1 MGGGTPRAS
10 TSVCVAATP
19 LTVIPAPLTVIP
31 AQAGTPT
38 PRYTPPTMATATKPQ
53 TITPPAAKDPVLI
66 ITLPPTWPI
75 TDESFCELLSLND
88 HLQMEIDEQGR
99 LLIMGSGGFL
109 SSARAAAII
118 TQIGNWI
125 AAAGSGF
132 VTGEAGFFRTAAA
145 GRRAPDVAWTSP
157 ERAAAAIAGDEGVGP
172 LCPDFLVEIL
182 SPTDRLPTLQE
193 KLEMWLEQ
201 GVRLAWLLDPHD
213 NIAWIYRP
221 GQEPE
226 RHDRP
231 QTLSGENI
239 LPGLTVDLAQ
249 IWTAPVD

>member
-1 MGGGTPRAS
+1 M
-10 TSVCVAATP
+10 V
-19 LTVIPAPLTVIP
+19 
-31 AQAGTPT
+31 
-38 PRYTPPTMATATKPQ
+38 TATKPQ
-53 TITPPAAKDPVLI
+53 TITPSATKDPVLI
-66 ITLPPTWPI
+66 ITLPQAWPI
-75 TDESFCELLSLND
+75 TDASFCELLSLND
-88 HLQMEIDEQGR
+88 DLQMEIDEQGR

-109 SSARAAAII
+109 SSARAASII

-132 VTGEAGFFRTAAA
+132 VTGEAGFFRTVGA

-193 KLEMWLEQ
+193 KIEMWLEQ

-221 GQEPE
+221 GREPE
-226 RHDRP
+226 QLDRP

-239 LPGLTVDLAQ
+239 LPNFTVNLAQ

>member
-1 MGGGTPRAS
+1 
-10 TSVCVAATP
+10 
-19 LTVIPAPLTVIP
+19 
-31 AQAGTPT
+31 
-38 PRYTPPTMATATKPQ
+38 
-53 TITPPAAKDPVLI
+53 
-66 ITLPPTWPI
+66 
-75 TDESFCELLSLND
+75 
-88 HLQMEIDEQGR
+88 MEIDEQGR

-132 VTGEAGFFRTAAA
+132 VTGEAGFFRTVGA

-193 KLEMWLEQ
+193 KMEMWLEQ

-213 NIAWIYRP
+213 NVAWIYRP
-221 GQEPE
+221 GREPE
-226 RHDRP
+226 QLDRP

-239 LPGLTVDLAQ
+239 LPNLTVNLAQ